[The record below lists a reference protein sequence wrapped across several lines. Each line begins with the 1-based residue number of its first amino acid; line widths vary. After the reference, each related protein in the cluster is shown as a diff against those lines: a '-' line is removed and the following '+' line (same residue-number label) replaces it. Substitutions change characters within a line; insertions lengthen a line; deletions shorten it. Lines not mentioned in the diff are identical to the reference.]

1 MQVDSLPAKPQGK
14 HKKTQQSGVSL
25 MEWVSIPSPA
35 DLPDPG
41 LKPVSPTLHVD
52 SLPAEL
58 SRKQTQNRYGT
69 FYIYI

>member
-41 LKPVSPTLHVD
+41 IEPVFPMLQAY
-52 SLPAEL
+52 SLPNEL
-58 SRKQTQNRYGT
+58 SGKCLAMPWWRN
-69 FYIYI
+69 